1 MLRPL
6 NLGTIFLSPLL
17 LPWSELT
24 PTQVKFRTDKGLRLM
39 FGILHSNLHSG
50 PPQKD
55 YFIDQKLSTATVEII
70 PNTKYSDEQR
80 EDWEVRLKFSGFN
93 EN

>member
-1 MLRPL
+1 
-6 NLGTIFLSPLL
+6 
-17 LPWSELT
+17 
-24 PTQVKFRTDKGLRLM
+24 M

-55 YFIDQKLSTATVEII
+55 YFIDQKLSTATIEII

-80 EDWEVRLKFSGFN
+80 ED
-93 EN
+93 